1 MNEQITLSDSN
12 EDKEINEKLKNL
24 KEKTKEK
31 AHHSEIKAEKLFEEF
46 KEVSVTEFFRKNK
59 SHLGYSGKL
68 RSLTTVIHELVT
80 NSLDAC
86 EESGI
91 LPNIIVEI
99 NELGKEHYRII
110 ERDSGP
116 GIPKKHVTSVFGKM
130 LAGTKFHR
138 NIQLRGQQGIGVA
151 GVTMFSQ
158 MTTGKPIKIT
168 TSTGN
173 GKVNEINLMIDVT
186 KNNASIVSE
195 EEYSD
200 YWKGTEVECK
210 LKGVMYYAG
219 ERSAYEYLRRTAIT
233 NPHTQ
238 ITFIDPNNNKII
250 FERSDKIIPEPPK
263 EVKPHPSGLGVDD
276 LINMS
281 KFTI

>member
-1 MNEQITLSDSN
+1 MNEQTTLSEAER
-12 EDKEINEKLKNL
+12 EDKEIEKQMKNL
-24 KEKTKEK
+24 KAKTKETL
-31 AHHSEIKAEKLFEEF
+31 ETEVKAEKLFEEF

-86 EESGI
+86 EEAGI

-186 KNNASIVSE
+186 KNDEVLSAIMSIMITGKGQRLNA
-195 EEYSD
+195 
-200 YWKGTEVECK
+200 
-210 LKGVMYYAG
+210 
-219 ERSAYEYLRRTAIT
+219 
-233 NPHTQ
+233 N
-238 ITFIDPNNNKII
+238 
-250 FERSDKIIPEPPK
+250 
-263 EVKPHPSGLGVDD
+263 
-276 LINMS
+276 
-281 KFTI
+281 